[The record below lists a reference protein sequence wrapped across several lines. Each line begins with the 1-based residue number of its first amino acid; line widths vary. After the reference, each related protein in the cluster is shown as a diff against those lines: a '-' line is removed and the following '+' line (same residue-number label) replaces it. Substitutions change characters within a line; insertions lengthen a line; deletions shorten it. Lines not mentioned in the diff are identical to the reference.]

1 MALPLF
7 PSPPLDKN
15 LPDLEFSM
23 SQSSFSRRRFL
34 QLSALGAGMALAGG
48 AGWVYAN
55 KIEPDMLAVEHVALR
70 LPRLHPAFDGY
81 RIVQISD
88 IHMDHK
94 HMTRERLSGIV
105 SLVNAQQPDFVAVTG
120 DFVTRGRAQDYA
132 PSLVTSLRELAARDG
147 AAGVLGN
154 HDYWTGAGIVRDVIA
169 DSGMIDLNNNA
180 HTIRRGDAE
189 LHIAGV
195 DDVWE
200 NHHRLDRVLDKLP
213 STGAA
218 VLLAHEPD
226 FADDSAAS
234 GRFDLQLSG
243 HSHGG
248 QCVMPGG
255 AMPILPALGQKY
267 PSGLYQVGDMMQYTN
282 RGLGMVWFPQV
293 RFNCRPEVTVFTLS
307 VGGSA

>member
-1 MALPLF
+1 MP
-7 PSPPLDKN
+7 
-15 LPDLEFSM
+15 
-23 SQSSFSRRRFL
+23 QSAISRRRFL

-55 KIEPDMLAVEHVALR
+55 KIEPDMLVVEHVALR
-70 LPRLHPAFDGY
+70 LPRLPPAFNGY
-81 RIVQISD
+81 RIAQISD

-132 PSLVTSLRELAARDG
+132 PSLIAPLRELTPRDG
-147 AAGVLGN
+147 AAGILGN

-169 DSGMIDLNNNA
+169 QSGLIDLNNDV
-180 HTIRRGDAE
+180 HTIHRGDAA
-189 LHIAGV
+189 LHFAGV

-200 NHHRLDRVLDKLP
+200 NRHRLDRVLDKLP
-213 STGAA
+213 RDGAA
-218 VLLAHEPD
+218 VMLAHEPD
-226 FADDSAAS
+226 FADETAAS

-248 QCVMPGG
+248 QCVLPGG
-255 AMPILPALGQKY
+255 AMPILPTLGEKY
-267 PSGLYQVGDMMQYTN
+267 PSGLYTVGDLLQYTN

-293 RFNCRPEVTVFTLS
+293 RFNCRPEITVMTLS
-307 VGGSA
+307 AGV

>member
-1 MALPLF
+1 
-7 PSPPLDKN
+7 
-15 LPDLEFSM
+15 M
-23 SQSSFSRRRFL
+23 SQSFLSRRRFL
-34 QLSALGAGMALAGG
+34 QLSALTAGAALVGG

-55 KIEPDMLAVEHVALR
+55 KIEPDMLVVEHVALR

-94 HMTRERLSGIV
+94 HMTRERLAGIV
-105 SLVNAQQPDFVAVTG
+105 SLVNTQQPDFVAVTG

-132 PSLVTSLRELAARDG
+132 PSLIAPLRALTARDG

-154 HDYWTGAGIVRDVIA
+154 HDYWTGANVIREVIA
-169 DSGMIDLNNNA
+169 QSGMIDLNNDA
-180 HTIRRGDAE
+180 HTIRRGDAQ

-200 NHHRLDRVLDKLP
+200 NRHRLDRVLDKLP
-213 STGAA
+213 HDGAA
-218 VLLAHEPD
+218 ILLAHEPD
-226 FADDSAAS
+226 FADESAAS
-234 GRFDLQLSG
+234 GRIDLQLSG

-255 AMPILPALGQKY
+255 AMPILPALGEKY
-267 PSGLYQVGDMMQYTN
+267 PSGLYKVGDLWQYTN

-293 RFNCRPEVTVFTLS
+293 RFNCRPEITVYTLS
-307 VGGSA
+307 AGGTA